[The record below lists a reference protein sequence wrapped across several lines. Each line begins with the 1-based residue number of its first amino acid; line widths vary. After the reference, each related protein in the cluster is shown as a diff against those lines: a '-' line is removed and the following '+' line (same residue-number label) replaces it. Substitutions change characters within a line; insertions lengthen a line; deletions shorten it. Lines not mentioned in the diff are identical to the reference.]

1 MDSVNASHKVSCWK
15 NRDEFLEVRKLIF
28 DENTT
33 FENKK
38 KALGVLKAWR
48 IRRGQE
54 TPLGILC
61 TLILLDVEVK
71 DNDKPEKIFD
81 SSTLGTLYG
90 SAITKFTN
98 YATSFKLG
106 NNTMYA
112 SANQLGIDSFIID
125 LRHNFAHGRQSFNL
139 DVQRYSHKICMKW
152 IKEYFW
158 DTESDKFRDVD
169 IRDIRYNANLAEELD
184 DIFTFY
190 DLLAEAM
197 LSNIRTFEELKDLS
211 AVSKERWPFVIE
223 YMKEKNLKN
232 FREAFKY
239 FTKILG
245 DIIASKQMRLNPTTF
260 FHVML
265 TNCDFF
271 MKASILSKDL
281 IIEEVMSDDEE
292 VEITPM
298 KRAKKSNSHSIVN
311 QFQHLIWHIAKND
324 YLKLLLDML
333 FQVYLNHAESEV
345 RRKTAHFWIV
355 ILLKSYE
362 FYQKY
367 CEFLKIDIMDHKKI
381 SPETKSVYSYQLG
394 ADLKNVIIFVETQ
407 MLPTSLKYS
416 NENVLHLLNTLN
428 EHDDDLNIC
437 LSLMPHIY
445 PRLTAEQIESMKQL
459 INIKLSSSRTG
470 AKASSFKENK
480 IYSLVDLQD
489 STTKTDSNDKDK
501 IWKLADNE
509 ISWSS
514 LPLAFEFKV

>member
-15 NRDEFLEVRKLIF
+15 NMDEFLEVRKLIF
-28 DENTT
+28 GDKSTL
-33 FENKK
+33 KDK
-38 KALGVLKAWR
+38 SKALSILKAWK

-61 TLILLDVEVK
+61 TLILVDVEVK
-71 DNDKPEKIFD
+71 DTPEKGFD
-81 SSTLGTLYG
+81 SATLGLLYG

-106 NNTMYA
+106 KSTMYA

-152 IKEYFW
+152 IKEFYW
-158 DTESDKFRDVD
+158 DTEIDKFQDVD
-169 IRDIRYNANLAEELD
+169 IRDIRYNASLAEELD
-184 DIFTFY
+184 DMFTFY

-197 LSNIRTFEELKDLS
+197 LSNIRTFDELKDLS
-211 AVSKERWPFVIE
+211 DVSKERWPFVIE
-223 YMKEKNLKN
+223 YMKEKKLKN
-232 FREAFKY
+232 FRQAFKY
-239 FTKILG
+239 FTKALG
-245 DIIASKQMRLNPTTF
+245 EIIASKQMRLNPMTF

-271 MKASILSKDL
+271 MKASELSKHL
-281 IIEEVMSDDEE
+281 VIEEVMSEDEE

-298 KRAKKSNSHSIVN
+298 KRPKKSRTHSIVN
-311 QFQHLIWHIAKND
+311 QFQTLIWHIVKND

-333 FQVYLNHAESEV
+333 FQIYLNQAESKV
-345 RRKTAHFWIV
+345 RRKSAHFWIE
-355 ILLKSYE
+355 IILKSYE
-362 FYQKY
+362 YYQKY
-367 CEFLKIDIMDHKKI
+367 CEFSKTDIMEHKKI
-381 SPETKSVYSYQLG
+381 SPEIKNVYSYQLG
-394 ADLKNVIIFVETQ
+394 ADLKNVIIFVGTQ

-428 EHDDDLNIC
+428 ENDDDIKIC

-445 PRLTAEQIESMKQL
+445 PPLTVEQIETMKHL
-459 INIKLSSSRTG
+459 VDIKLNSSRKYIKTS
-470 AKASSFKENK
+470 ASKDR
-480 IYSLVDLQD
+480 IYSVEDLRDNGTKND
-489 STTKTDSNDKDK
+489 SSDTDI
-501 IWKLADNE
+501 IWKSTCTD